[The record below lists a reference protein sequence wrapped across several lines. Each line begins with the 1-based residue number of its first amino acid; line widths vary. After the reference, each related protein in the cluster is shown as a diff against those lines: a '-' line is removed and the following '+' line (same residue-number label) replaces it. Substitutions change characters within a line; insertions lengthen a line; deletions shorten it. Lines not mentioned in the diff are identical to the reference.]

1 MKQLGRATGN
11 RLVSLMGCSV
21 RNDIPALGGEQA
33 RQYGTS
39 TQNTA
44 QVLSG
49 KSWWHSPKSGFKLNT
64 SSFLYHLPGLC
75 WRNLMGRD
83 RSVLRH
89 QLAVQS

>member
-1 MKQLGRATGN
+1 MKQLGRGTGN
-11 RLVSLMGCSV
+11 RPVSLMGWSV

-49 KSWWHSPKSGFKLNT
+49 KSWLAISQKVASNSIRPLSYTTFPGFA
-64 SSFLYHLPGLC
+64 G
-75 WRNLMGRD
+75 GI
-83 RSVLRH
+83 
-89 QLAVQS
+89 